1 MRYPPPQLHCLLW
14 TQVTS
19 VNVRKTRY
27 TACPYLQ
34 SSTRRPPA
42 TCSLTQLCIPWNQGQ
57 RHHRKQPM
65 GRRYLCRFYIQFL
78 SLTFLRQSPAKASTL
93 KETQKACQSMKNAVA
108 SSSKITPDQPISNP
122 NPPPIMP
129 RGLRMFG
136 EALQGLSS
144 RAQEKSPATV
154 LPGLQSSAPSI
165 AKLSEPQ
172 VNGGS
177 PPPDPKAFAYIVSGP
192 STNPL
197 GIKPSSNSMIH
208 GSQRAPPSAPKIL
221 KQATAAKKPVVV
233 GTGWS
238 AARTSTGGSS
248 SASASSSSPS
258 LSSVSSSPPLPT
270 PPPTAPAPRV
280 AVKTASLSQITAYSD
295 SPSPPPPPEGD
306 PPPKPPTP
314 APPSTPPPVS
324 KWKRVAPDFRPT
336 TTNVGPPTKHLLPA
350 SQPTLPATSNPPN
363 STSGA
368 VNGQRAV
375 SQDGGPSSYLSLWPN

>member
-1 MRYPPPQLHCLLW
+1 
-14 TQVTS
+14 
-19 VNVRKTRY
+19 
-27 TACPYLQ
+27 
-34 SSTRRPPA
+34 
-42 TCSLTQLCIPWNQGQ
+42 
-57 RHHRKQPM
+57 
-65 GRRYLCRFYIQFL
+65 
-78 SLTFLRQSPAKASTL
+78 
-93 KETQKACQSMKNAVA
+93 
-108 SSSKITPDQPISNP
+108 
-122 NPPPIMP
+122 MP
-129 RGLRMFG
+129 SGLRLFG

-154 LPGLQSSAPSI
+154 LPGSQSLAPFI
-165 AKLSEPQ
+165 AKLPEPR

-177 PPPDPKAFAYIVSGP
+177 PPPDPKAFAHVVSGP

-208 GSQRAPPSAPKIL
+208 RSQRAPPSAPKIL

-248 SASASSSSPS
+248 STSASSSSSS
-258 LSSVSSSPPLPT
+258 LSSSPPLPT

-314 APPSTPPPVS
+314 APPSTPPPPVS
-324 KWKRVAPDFRPT
+324 KWKRVAPDFTPT
-336 TTNVGPPTKHLLPA
+336 TNNVGPSAKHLPPA
-350 SQPTLPATSNPPN
+350 SHSTLPATSNPQN
-363 STSGA
+363 STSGV
-368 VNGQRAV
+368 VNGRRTV
-375 SQDGGPSSYLSLWPN
+375 SHDGAPSSYLSLWPN